1 MVSHLSGVAKLIKAI
16 LTKCY
21 AHSLSLSVKNATKQ
35 WKILSDV
42 MCATK
47 EIIALIKFSPKREKI
62 LGDIKT
68 SATDERTFSLARRL
82 KTWLRATVCQER
94 FNSLAVLH
102 WHKEK
107 TKMIDT
113 DKIANQ
119 FIFSNERRRALFAM

>member
-35 WKILSDV
+35 WEILSDV

-47 EIIALIKFSPKREKI
+47 KIIALIKFSPKREKI

-68 SATDERTFSLARRL
+68 NIEEQPHVGGLLKFSPTRW
-82 KTWLRATVCQER
+82 TVRAIG
-94 FNSLAVLH
+94 FNRILCNGMGRIS
-102 WHKEK
+102 
-107 TKMIDT
+107 
-113 DKIANQ
+113 
-119 FIFSNERRRALFAM
+119 